1 MRRSSRWFAIGAVA
15 IFLAAAGPARAVDV
29 EAFLPKESDAVV
41 SINVRQLLDSDIIKK
56 FALDIIKKGMKEN
69 QEAQRAFDALGLD
82 PLKDFNRVT
91 VGIGGEDATDAKAV
105 IVVEGKFDPKK
116 INDTAADFAQKKGQ
130 NIAVDKLDGKTI
142 YKITGENQPN
152 PLFAAVVDP
161 NTIVL
166 ATTKE
171 YLGRSFE
178 AAQGNVKSELKKE
191 LADLVKKAD
200 PKATL
205 FLVAATKGKLD
216 KVPVPDPNVA
226 KVLQD
231 IESLTADLRVDKDI
245 KLELVMGVKDDEI
258 ATALNGM
265 VEEGLKQAQQF
276 VPLIA
281 LQNPQL
287 KPLGD
292 MVNSIKT
299 KAKGKSVVINAL
311 LPGDAI
317 ELMIKESKEN
327 KGK

>member
-1 MRRSSRWFAIGAVA
+1 MRRSSRWFPIGALA
-15 IFLAAAGPARAVDV
+15 IVLAAGPARAIDV
-29 EAFLPKESDAVV
+29 EALLPKESDAVV
-41 SINVRQLLDSDIIKK
+41 SINVRQLLDSDIIKR

-69 QEAQRAFDALGLD
+69 QETQRAFDALGLD

-116 INDTAADFAQKKGQ
+116 INDTAAEFAQKKGEK
-130 NIAVDKLDGKTI
+130 IAVDKLDGKTI
-142 YKITGENQPN
+142 YKITGDNQPN
-152 PLFAAVVDP
+152 PFFAAVLDAS
-161 NTIVL
+161 TIVL

-171 YLGRSFE
+171 HLGRAFQ

-191 LADLVKKAD
+191 LAELVKKAD
-200 PKATL
+200 PQATL
-205 FLVAATKGKLD
+205 YLVAATKGKLD

-231 IESLTADLRVDKDI
+231 IESLTADLRVEKDV
-245 KLELVMGVKDDEI
+245 KLELVMGVKDDDV

-299 KAKGKSVVINAL
+299 KAKGKSVVINAM

-317 ELMIKESKEN
+317 ELMIKESEKS
-327 KGK
+327 KK

>member
-1 MRRSSRWFAIGAVA
+1 MRCSSGWFPIGALAIVLVA
-15 IFLAAAGPARAVDV
+15 APARAVDV
-29 EAFLPKESDAVV
+29 EALLPKESDAVV

-56 FALDIIKKGMKEN
+56 FALDIIKKGMREN

-116 INDTAADFAQKKGQ
+116 INDTAAEFAQKKGEK
-130 NIAVDKLDGKTI
+130 IAVDKLDGKTI
-142 YKITGENQPN
+142 YKITGDNQPN
-152 PLFAAVVDP
+152 PIFAAVLDA

-171 YLGRSFE
+171 HLSRAFQ
-178 AAQGNVKSELKKE
+178 AAQGNVKSELKKD
-191 LADLVKKAD
+191 LAELVKNAD

-205 FLVAATKGKLD
+205 YLAAATKGKLD
-216 KVPVPDPNVA
+216 KVPIPDPNVA

-231 IESLTADLRVDKDI
+231 IESLTADLRVEKDV
-245 KLELVMGVKDDEI
+245 KLELVMAVKDDDV

-292 MVNSIKT
+292 MVNSIRT
-299 KAKGKSVVINAL
+299 KAKGKSVVINAM

-317 ELMIKESKEN
+317 ELMIKESKE